1 MEPQPPGGPQQGGQQ
16 VLMQMIQQL
25 AQGQQQLQ
33 QALQESV
40 SQQSQATAR
49 MSQAFQ
55 ANMDQ
60 QLKIH
65 QNVEKSIDVRDRSE
79 LKGIPKPEKFSGSSG
94 TWDSW
99 YYKFKTWIESC
110 HKNAIQI
117 IQKLES
123 TVDVAITE
131 RSLEDDYPD
140 GAELVSA
147 QARQALISLTEGEA
161 LEIVKNTSRGTH
173 FGLEALR
180 RLLSK
185 YDPQNPQAN
194 SALLKKVLHPQQCS
208 LDKLREGLE
217 SWENLKRK
225 YEERRKKQLE
235 DDICRSCLQ
244 QMCPN
249 KLQDHLDLQ
258 ASRLT
263 DYDSMKHEI
272 LAYIENVETR
282 KEAKTGSA
290 PMDVDSLA
298 KSKGKGKDS
307 KGKGKDGWS
316 KGKGKGKKGKGK
328 GGKDK
333 GKGSWNQ
340 NQNGKGWNSNQ
351 WNQSNWNQQW
361 NNNKGKGK
369 DKGGKSKHGDK
380 RVAAVENSE
389 AEGSSQTPHQPEP
402 EITALFALEE
412 MAERSSR
419 RSEHHHR
426 SRSARTT
433 GGRIPGGD
441 VSEKDLMDRLEKIQH
456 QMNRSAIHGL
466 NVDQELVDAQQAIY
480 AQLREMRSKA
490 LDQEAMARRAAS
502 APAARDSRLQQDL
515 DEGMH
520 PRAAKKAEKD
530 RQRAME
536 HQRRLAEEKAAQDE
550 QQAKSRSKHR
560 SPQRE
565 GRARDKLPSPRRHRA
580 GKDRS
585 EKKRRQL
592 QKEKDQLTVEEEEAL
607 ISAQLREVNES
618 PEVKEQIAQVLREA
632 YRQRFGTEP
641 TPSSSARKP
650 AMDSSYTKP
659 VEDLDDLPSSELDEL
674 EEKFGQELE
683 ITSEGEYRL
692 KGNEE
697 QEEEHKERKRLE
709 KEEQAEK
716 RKIGKVDEQER
727 ERQRKATKEIE
738 QERRRAREQDELER
752 LSRERKEVKAS
763 KEANPKK
770 VDEKVR
776 PAPRSSAPPAPPA
789 EVPHWINASDGSLKT
804 FKEVHRLSQWQ
815 QDGKGDTF
823 VSCLRCQRTIRGLE
837 PYSLWAHIESKGCY
851 PDNVLKG
858 WRQQR
863 KEREKKAEVEKAF
876 QATQAEAIRKA
887 QKGKEV
893 PPSTLPPP
901 TLGPSIPFPMRD
913 AQLVK
918 PKKGER
924 VETITSFEV
933 KDVPKSRTNP
943 IRLKSRSRTPTGDP
957 SRAGSALA
965 RGLGNAVKRA
975 ADTALQSLG
984 MRNPPSIEPMSLI
997 PREAREA
1004 REKRDDPEEKRSPTP
1019 QEGTRDTREVR
1030 LDEEDDDRDEEE
1042 DRRRRRFKYEDSS
1055 DSELNSLNQVEGPKA
1070 SLNVIWA
1077 TVDSGAA
1084 TSCLPV
1090 EMCREKGLKVEKTTD
1105 LPYTTASGAPVK
1117 VHGICQPNVTIG
1129 DQDGSQ
1135 VAGTGTFKAMDVA
1148 KPLLSVARL
1157 VNKGW
1162 EVCFKPGNSFMK
1174 FQGTVIP
1181 LQERGGVYKIPLDLE
1196 GFQGHRA
1203 G

>member
-1 MEPQPPGGPQQGGQQ
+1 M
-16 VLMQMIQQL
+16 LMQMIQQL

-79 LKGIPKPEKFSGSSG
+79 LKGIPKPEKFSGLSG

-99 YYKFKTWIESC
+99 YYKFKTWVESC
-110 HKNAIQI
+110 HKNAIQV

-131 RSLEDDYPD
+131 RSLEDDFPD

-298 KSKGKGKDS
+298 KSKGKGKES
-307 KGKGKDGWS
+307 KGKGKDNWS

-333 GKGSWNQ
+333 GKGSWYQ
-340 NQNGKGWNSNQ
+340 NSNGKGWNSNQ
-351 WNQSNWNQQW
+351 WYQNTW
-361 NNNKGKGK
+361 NNSKGKGK
-369 DKGGKSKHGDK
+369 DKGGKSKQGDK
-380 RVAAVENSE
+380 RVAAVETAE
-389 AEGSSQTPHQPEP
+389 AEGSSPQPEP
-402 EITALFALEE
+402 EITALFVLEDE
-412 MAERSSR
+412 MAE
-419 RSEHHHR
+419 HPQR
-426 SRSARTT
+426 SRSVRTS
-433 GGRIPGGD
+433 GGRLPEGD
-441 VSEKDLMDRLEKIQH
+441 EDEQSLMGRLEKIQH
-456 QMNRSAIHGL
+456 QMNRSAIYGL
-466 NVDQELVDAQQAIY
+466 DVDQELVDAQQAIY
-480 AQLREMRSKA
+480 VRLKA
-490 LDQEAMARRAAS
+490 LKEKALEQKAKERRAAS
-502 APAARDSRLQQDL
+502 VPAPARDARLQKDI
-515 DEGMH
+515 DSGMH
-520 PRAAKKAEKD
+520 PRAAKKAEKG
-530 RQRAME
+530 RQRAE
-536 HQRRLAEEKAAQDE
+536 DHQRRLAEEKSSRVE
-550 QQAKSRSKHR
+550 QPAKSRSRR
-560 SPQRE
+560 SSPRRESRPE
-565 GRARDKLPSPRRHRA
+565 GRHPSPRRHRA

-585 EKKRRQL
+585 DRKRRQ
-592 QKEKDQLTVEEEEAL
+592 KSEEKDQLTMEEEEEL
-607 ISAQLREVNES
+607 IRVQLEEVQES
-618 PEVKEQIAQVLREA
+618 PAVKEQIARILRES
-632 YRQRFGTEP
+632 YRERFGTYPE
-641 TPSSSARKP
+641 PSSSSKMPSRSHK
-650 AMDSSYTKP
+650 DP
-659 VEDLDDLPSSELDEL
+659 VDELDDLPSSELDEL
-674 EEKFGQELE
+674 EEKYGQSIEV
-683 ITSEGEYRL
+683 TSEGQARL
-692 KGNEE
+692 KGSEK
-697 QEEEHKERKRLE
+697 QEKERRE
-709 KEEQAEK
+709 KAKPATET
-716 RKIGKVDEQER
+716 IGKVSREEH
-727 ERQRKATKEIE
+727 ERQRAVTKEIE
-738 QERRRAREQDELER
+738 RERRKALER
-752 LSRERKEVKAS
+752 EERERLERERKEAKAI
-763 KEANPKK
+763 KESNPKK
-770 VDEKVR
+770 EELRASAPVKVR
-776 PAPRSSAPPAPPA
+776 PNPP
-789 EVPHWINASDGSLKT
+789 EDVPHWINASDGSLKT
-804 FKEVHRLSQWQ
+804 FREVHRLSQWQ
-815 QDGKGDTF
+815 QDSQGDIY
-823 VSCLRCQRTIRGLE
+823 VSCLRCQRTIKGLE

-851 PDNVLKG
+851 PESVLAG
-858 WRQQR
+858 WRKQR
-863 KEREKKAEVEKAF
+863 KELEKRAEQEKAY
-876 QATQAEAIRKA
+876 QATQAEALRKA
-887 QKGKEV
+887 QKTRDV

-901 TLGPSIPFPMRD
+901 TLGPSIPLPMRE
-913 AQLVK
+913 AQIVK
-918 PKKGER
+918 PRKGEV
-924 VETITSFEV
+924 VETITSFQV
-933 KDVPKSRTNP
+933 KDVPKVKANP
-943 IRLKSRSRTPTGDP
+943 IRLKSRSRTPSGGMD
-957 SRAGSALA
+957 RAV
-965 RGLGNAVKRA
+965 RRA
-975 ADTALQSLG
+975 ADEALQSMG
-984 MRNPPSIEPMSLI
+984 TRRSDRNKGPEEDPPGVEPMSLI
-997 PREAREA
+997 PREAREK
-1004 REKRDDPEEKRSPTP
+1004 REDRDRERSESPSPEERTREEETYE
-1019 QEGTRDTREVR
+1019 EGTREVR
-1030 LDEEDDDRDEEE
+1030 VTDDQSEDSE
-1042 DRRRRRFKYEDSS
+1042 DRRDDRRKRFRYEEPSS
-1055 DSELNSLNQVEGPKA
+1055 DSEMNFIGQGQQQPLQPESSKVA
-1070 SLNVIWA
+1070 LNVVWA

-1090 EMCREKGLKVEKTTD
+1090 ELCQEKGLEVERTSD
-1105 LPYTTASGAPVK
+1105 LPYTNASGAPVR
-1117 VHGICQPNVTIG
+1117 VHGICHPKVTIG
-1129 DQDGSQ
+1129 NQDGSK
-1135 VAGTGTFKAMDVA
+1135 VAGTGMFKAMDVA

-1162 EVCFKPGNSFMK
+1162 EVCFKPGNSYMK
-1174 FQGTVIP
+1174 FQDTTIP
-1181 LQERGGVYKIPLDLE
+1181 LEEKGGVYKIPLNLE